1 MLFKGQWDFY
11 LNISEPNFFSVWSF
25 TVRTILIFYENFD
38 NSKYFLSNFSEGV
51 PASVV
56 GETRV
61 QCWFI
66 DCQHQQKT
74 FSVTTFYTLFAFG
87 SACGAFLR
95 ASQNRGNIP
104 SFGPFLLVHMT
115 KSKKTSTT
123 EARKIPERE
132 SLFVYYILGSETGA
146 VYPICFPPLE
156 QWFEIL
162 SGVSISQTNFP

>member
-1 MLFKGQWDFY
+1 MFKDQQDLY
-11 LNISEPNFFSVWSF
+11 LNISEPNLPSVWYFESWM
-25 TVRTILIFYENFD
+25 TSHVLWKFD

>member
-1 MLFKGQWDFY
+1 MY
-11 LNISEPNFFSVWSF
+11 LGSCGALLIKEGIERSHRPDVLRRKASHFGRC
-25 TVRTILIFYENFD
+25 VRNKLYQL
-38 NSKYFLSNFSEGV
+38 LSLK
-51 PASVV
+51 V
-56 GETRV
+56 GKKRA
-61 QCWFI
+61 QHSFI

-156 QWFEIL
+156 Q
-162 SGVSISQTNFP
+162 